1 MFEKIK
7 NNENFEQIFKFIV
20 VGIFGNILNYL
31 VFLIFFKVF
40 DFNYLIA
47 GVIGFLSP
55 NPILF
60 YLNRNWTFKT
70 HVRYRR
76 MYLFF
81 IVSAIGLGVHSSTQ
95 FIVYEFFGV
104 PKVFSQLLGQ
114 LSSAI
119 LNFLLQK
126 FYVFKDSNK

>member
-60 YLNRNWTFKT
+60 YLNRNLK
-70 HVRYRR
+70 R
-76 MYLFF
+76 L
-81 IVSAIGLGVHSSTQ
+81 
-95 FIVYEFFGV
+95 
-104 PKVFSQLLGQ
+104 P
-114 LSSAI
+114 
-119 LNFLLQK
+119 
-126 FYVFKDSNK
+126 

>member
-7 NNENFEQIFKFIV
+7 NNENFEQIFKFII

-31 VFLIFFKVF
+31 VFLLFFKVF
-40 DFNYLIA
+40 NFNYLIA

-60 YLNRNWTFKT
+60 YLNRNWTFKSQ
-70 HVRYRR
+70 VRYRR

-81 IVSAIGLGVHSSTQ
+81 IVSAMGLGVHSSTQ

-104 PKVFSQLLGQ
+104 PKIFSQLLGQ

-126 FYVFKDSNK
+126 FFVFKENKK